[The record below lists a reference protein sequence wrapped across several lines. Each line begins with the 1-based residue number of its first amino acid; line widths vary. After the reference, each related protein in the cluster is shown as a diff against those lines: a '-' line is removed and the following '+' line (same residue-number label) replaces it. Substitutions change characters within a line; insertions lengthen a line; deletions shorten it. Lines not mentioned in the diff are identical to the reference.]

1 MAFIH
6 SYESFGTVD
15 GPGLRYV
22 VFMQGCPLHCMYCH
36 NRDTWNKN
44 TPHIIETAEQTFA
57 HILRYKHYYVLAGGV
72 TITGGEPLL
81 QAKYVKELFKLCKK
95 EKLHT
100 AIDTSGYYLNEDVR
114 QALSYTDLVMLDIKS
129 IDEKQHKMLTG
140 VSLKPI
146 MKFLN
151 YVVSIN
157 KPLWV
162 RHVVIPGITYNFE
175 LLKKLSS
182 FIKTLSNV
190 EKVDILPYHTMG
202 AFKWEKM
209 GLQYPLKGVPA
220 LTQEECEK
228 AKKIFIEAGLELT

>member
-44 TPHIIETAEQTFA
+44 TPHIIETAEQTFGRV
-57 HILRYKHYYVLAGGV
+57 LRYEHYYIMAGGV

-100 AIDTSGYYLNEDVR
+100 ALDTSGYYLNEEVR
-114 QALSYTDLVMLDIKS
+114 DALSYTDLVMLDIKS
-129 IDEKQHKMLTG
+129 IDESQHKMLTG

-146 MKFLN
+146 MKFLD

-157 KPLWV
+157 KPLWI

-175 LLKKLSS
+175 LLKKLAAY
-182 FIKTLSNV
+182 IKTLSNV
-190 EKVDILPYHTMG
+190 EKVDVLPYHTMG
-202 AFKWEKM
+202 AFKWSKL
-209 GLQYPLKGVPA
+209 GFDYPLEGVPA
-220 LTQEECEK
+220 LSLEETEK
-228 AKKIFIEAGLELT
+228 AKEIFTNAGLILT

>member
-44 TPHIIETAEQTFA
+44 TPHIIETAEETFEKVR
-57 HILRYKHYYVLAGGV
+57 RYKHYYLLAGGV

-81 QAKYVKELFKLCKK
+81 QPTYVKELFELCKK

-100 AIDTSGYYLNEDVR
+100 ALDTSGYYLNDEVR
-114 QALSYTDLVMLDIKS
+114 KALSYTDLVMLDIKS

-140 VSLKPI
+140 VPLKPI
-146 MKFLN
+146 MKFLD
-151 YVVSIN
+151 YLTSIN
-157 KPLWV
+157 KPVWI
-162 RHVVIPGITYNFE
+162 RHVVIPGITYDFE
-175 LLKKLSS
+175 LLRKLALFVKS
-182 FIKTLSNV
+182 LPNV
-190 EKVDILPYHTMG
+190 ERVDVLPYHTMG
-202 AFKWEKM
+202 AFKWKKL
-209 GLQYPLKGVPA
+209 GFDYPLEGVPA
-220 LTQEECEK
+220 LTPEEAKK
-228 AKKIFIEAGLELT
+228 AKQIFIDAGLELT